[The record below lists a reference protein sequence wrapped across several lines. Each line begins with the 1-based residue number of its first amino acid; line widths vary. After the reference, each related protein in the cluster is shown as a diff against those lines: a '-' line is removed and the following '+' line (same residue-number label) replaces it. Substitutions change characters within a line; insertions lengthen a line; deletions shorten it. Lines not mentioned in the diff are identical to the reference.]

1 MPVIV
6 DHLSVKLSTGSITDT
21 MPYSICVGKWEQTI
35 LWGYKTLFSTP
46 LASAPWCG
54 SFIQN
59 IGVTSRVYVN
69 KIFCA
74 KP

>member
-46 LASAPWCG
+46 L
-54 SFIQN
+54 
-59 IGVTSRVYVN
+59 VTLVR
-69 KIFCA
+69 IFHSKHWSDLAGLC
-74 KP
+74 K